1 MVAWVGFVQP
11 ECTLPLGMWN
21 FPNIKPEFLLNGKHP
36 MFQILLV
43 RPTLSHTIKDICYFK
58 FSFLGKI

>member
-1 MVAWVGFVQP
+1 MVAWVGFVQL
-11 ECTLPLGMWN
+11 ECTLPLGTWN

-43 RPTLSHTIKDICYFK
+43 SPTLSHTIKDICYFK